1 MWQCKWRHL
10 MANIET
16 NASGTTWWPNLWLIQ
31 EAPTVGQIYN
41 LYSQVPQPILRNGL
55 GERSPPERVIFL
67 QRLLAPS
74 ICIAAPYLHT
84 FLNSA
89 GCQDKLLPWQH
100 LRKSIQLKAR
110 ADLVPPPVCQFAT
123 TSLSVQIS
131 AYFNLDFSP
140 FSFCIC
146 QPTYQEL
153 PNAVSWLRALI
164 LNCICAEITLVFA
177 NWMDLIFSKALPMQ
191 FGRCKCAILV
201 YFSVNLWG
209 ARRQE

>member
-1 MWQCKWRHL
+1 MMTMIALRMIMK
-10 MANIET
+10 ITGT
-16 NASGTTWWPNLWLIQ
+16 NGLRP
-31 EAPTVGQIYN
+31 
-41 LYSQVPQPILRNGL
+41 SQVPQPILRNGL

-131 AYFNLDFSP
+131 AFFNLDFSP

-146 QPTYQEL
+146 Q
-153 PNAVSWLRALI
+153 AHIR
-164 LNCICAEITLVFA
+164 NCPKL
-177 NWMDLIFSKALPMQ
+177 
-191 FGRCKCAILV
+191 
-201 YFSVNLWG
+201 SVG
-209 ARRQE
+209 